1 MILSYQ
7 NLKKKYINHF
17 QNVDKCD
24 FVLTDVL
31 FAFNELF
38 PLIKNDN
45 IGRVLEVGSGT
56 SILLNELSEIV
67 PEKTFFGVDP
77 HERGFDNYGPISKKM
92 TLSKNMKLFHGDFN
106 EFNQEKD
113 FDLIYS
119 FNVFEHLKNQ
129 NKYIDTMNNL
139 LSLNGKSLIFCPNY
153 DFPYEPHFVIP
164 IIYNKELTYKIFKK
178 KIDKHEHATG
188 EIGLWDGLNLCSK
201 KKIKKYLTKYN
212 YQFKFDNKI
221 KDRLFK
227 RIDDDQSKYFKKRQL
242 IVTKITKFAKFFYL
256 DKFVF
261 DFLKIPFPYMKI
273 IINKNVNSNDK

>member
-17 QNVDKCD
+17 ENEDKCD

-31 FAFNELF
+31 FAFYELF
-38 PLIKNDN
+38 PLIKNEN
-45 IGRVLEVGSGT
+45 VGKVLEVGSGT
-56 SILLNELSEIV
+56 SILLNELSEIF
-67 PEKTFFGVDP
+67 PEKIFFGVDP
-77 HERGFDNYGPISKKM
+77 HERGFDKYESISKKM
-92 TLSKNMKLFHGDFN
+92 IFNKNMKLFHEDFDK
-106 EFNQEKD
+106 FDQEKD

-119 FNVFEHLKNQ
+119 FNVFEHLKDQ

-164 IIYNKELTYKIFKK
+164 IIYNKEVTYKIFKK
-178 KIDKHEHATG
+178 RIDKHEQATG
-188 EIGLWDGLNLCSK
+188 EAGLWNGLNLCSK
-201 KKIKKYLTKYN
+201 KEIKKHLTKYN
-212 YQFKFDNKI
+212 YKFKFDNEI

-242 IVTKITKFAKFFYL
+242 IVAKITKFAKFFYL
-256 DKFVF
+256 DKFIF
-261 DFLKIPFPYMKI
+261 DVLKIPFPYMKI
-273 IINKNVNSNDK
+273 IINKNLNSNDK